1 MLNQM
6 FELFLQNGL
15 RPLSFLSETSELER
29 KVNRSELAALLVLQ
43 VRGESTMSSLAGDLG
58 APLSTITSM
67 VKRLVRKGLV
77 NRYQSAKDQ
86 RIVLAELTEEGKK
99 IALQART
106 IMDNTFGRIQA
117 ALSEDELA
125 QFLSLAM
132 KVGKALQSNKES
144 KETGKQEQKMRKI
157 VIDD

>member
-1 MLNQM
+1 MFNQM

-29 KVNRSELAALLVLQ
+29 EVNRSELTALLVLH
-43 VRGESTMSSLAGDLG
+43 VRGKSTMSSLAGDLG

-86 RIVLAELTEEGKK
+86 RIVLVELTEEGKK
-99 IALQART
+99 IALQARV
-106 IMDNTFGRIQA
+106 IMDNMFGRIQA
-117 ALSEDELA
+117 ALSKDELT
-125 QFLSLAM
+125 QFLSLAI
-132 KVGKALQSNKES
+132 KVGKALQSMES
-144 KETGKQEQKMRKI
+144 KETEKQEQKLRKI
-157 VIDD
+157 DIDD